1 MRLLKEKDNYYLVND
16 EKKIK
21 LEIEV
26 VQKFKLYYEDE
37 NLLVKEIISENN
49 YYFYYK
55 LALKRLSKM
64 QSQKMLE
71 NYLETKGI
79 DQITLKKVIK
89 RLTELKYLDDYEYA
103 KNYINLKM
111 YSFGPLKLENKLIED
126 GVNYRIVKE
135 LVSEIDEAEILQSL
149 LEKDLLKISSS
160 IYNHKQKLTRKYY
173 MKGFNLSLINEL
185 LSNLLDEVSYDEFDN
200 LKKDY
205 QKLLLRS
212 KSLNKSDYEIKI
224 EIRHKLLHKGYRL
237 ENIKK
242 VEEGY

>member
-1 MRLLKEKDNYYLVND
+1 MKLLKEKDNYYLIND

-21 LEIEV
+21 LEMEV
-26 VQKFKLYYEDE
+26 VHKFKLYYEDE
-37 NLLVKEIISENN
+37 SLLVEEIISENN

-135 LVSEIDEAEILQSL
+135 LVSEIDEAEILQGF
-149 LEKDLLKISSS
+149 
-160 IYNHKQKLTRKYY
+160 TRKRFT
-173 MKGFNLSLINEL
+173 KNFFINL
-185 LSNLLDEVSYDEFDN
+185 
-200 LKKDY
+200 
-205 QKLLLRS
+205 
-212 KSLNKSDYEIKI
+212 
-224 EIRHKLLHKGYRL
+224 
-237 ENIKK
+237 
-242 VEEGY
+242 